1 MNKFFRNYFS
11 LYKIIV
17 ILCIYFLIPILYTGG
32 RLSLFLVTSRYM
44 YTGVNLVYILLA
56 YSRINL
62 LENMEV
68 VLIQRLGYKKYINL
82 HIKLAVLF
90 TMLFLGVLYLD
101 LFLFMKFESNY
112 TFVIFLM
119 LFVYLFMYLFY
130 EAILMLGIGKK
141 KTLIYFGIVIIINFI
156 IRYIVIEAIIRSLKF
171 L

>member
-17 ILCIYFLIPILYTGG
+17 ILCIYFLSPILYTGG
-32 RLSLFLVTSRYM
+32 RLSLVLVTSKYM

-68 VLIQRLGYKKYINL
+68 ILIQRLGYKKYLNL
-82 HIKLAVLF
+82 HIKLAILF
-90 TMLFLGVLYLD
+90 TVVFLGILYLD

-119 LFVYLFMYLFY
+119 LFVYLFMYFFY

-141 KTLIYFGIVIIINFI
+141 KTLIYLGIVIIINFM
-156 IRYIVIEAIIRSLKF
+156 IRYIIIEAIIRSLKF